1 MSENDQDKTENEQDK
16 AKPRKSIPAY
26 RDTFVHF
33 LFGTPGN
40 EPLLLDFLNAVLE
53 SDGQLFSRSVEVRNP
68 FNPATFATEKW
79 TILDV
84 KATDEQGGIFMV
96 EFQTSE
102 RQVFADRMTYYGSRT
117 ISSVT
122 FPLLA
127 TKKPRAQRRGFLDPR
142 IGK

>member
-1 MSENDQDKTENEQDK
+1 MSKSEQGNTK
-16 AKPRKSIPAY
+16 SRKPIPAY

-40 EPLLLDFLNAVLE
+40 EPILLDFLNAVLE
-53 SDGQLFSRSVEVRNP
+53 SDGQLPTQSVEVRNP

-102 RQVFADRMTYYGSRT
+102 RQAFADRMTYYGCRSFGGQMFQGTAYST
-117 ISSVT
+117 INTVIAIAVSSV
-122 FPLLA
+122 F
-127 TKKPRAQRRGFLDPR
+127 G
-142 IGK
+142 